1 MTKPVACPCCGTPDP
16 EVDTNGFTACRVV
29 WPAIDA
35 ACPMHAESVA
45 MWNAKAARM
54 LAARDDALVALRAD
68 RDALQARLDMLFEVL
83 DAVETATATGD
94 GLSPEAT
101 VEINL
106 LMHSLIEGQM
116 VVGYAHD

>member
-1 MTKPVACPCCGTPDP
+1 MRQIYDAQPPRRQPDA
-16 EVDTNGFTACRVV
+16 VGHKNARVV

>member
-1 MTKPVACPCCGTPDP
+1 
-16 EVDTNGFTACRVV
+16 
-29 WPAIDA
+29 
-35 ACPMHAESVA
+35 
-45 MWNAKAARM
+45 M